1 LPKLRKNNIIKRKH
15 KEKNMMTIAAGFMEA
30 EKGFR
35 RIKGYR
41 EISLLT
47 NALYISLEANSANF
61 SARTA

>member
-1 LPKLRKNNIIKRKH
+1 
-15 KEKNMMTIAAGFMEA
+15 MMTIAAGFMQA

-41 EISLLT
+41 QIPLRT
-47 NALYISLEANSANF
+47 NALYISLEANSADS